1 MFANVPG
8 ILAPML
14 VGSFTQKE
22 STISTW
28 SRVWYV
34 SAAIYTFGALFYLVF
49 GNVDVQPWARKKLR
63 LSENTDSDDSED
75 RNENDRQPLLASA

>member
-14 VGSFTQKE
+14 VGSFTKEE
-22 STISTW
+22 STIFTW

-49 GNVDVQPWARKKLR
+49 GKAEVQPWARKKQR
-63 LSENTDSDDSED
+63 TSTNSESEESDDT
-75 RNENDRQPLLASA
+75 NQNDRQPLLASA